1 MCSKAVLLGCI
12 LPRCCSQTMGLQ
24 SSFGP
29 SVQYE
34 DKTYAPLSAMLN
46 VHTLFYIMKTVN
58 WTPPVRMARRE
69 RSLRRVSILFTPC
82 LLKQTRFFLSS
93 AAYISRFSNFL
104 IMYVHVCMLGCKCV
118 CMFVCVH
125 LHVCV
130 QVCMHLYMLCTCV
143 CACVPVS
150 AGGKGIESSLEL
162 KLHVVVK
169 FLKWKLRTD
178 LRSSKTTVW
187 VLNQWAISWAQHQH
201 ILEYIL

>member
-82 LLKQTRFFLSS
+82 LLKQTRFFFIICSIYFKIFKFFNYVC
-93 AAYISRFSNFL
+93 AC
-104 IMYVHVCMLGCKCV
+104 MYAWM
-118 CMFVCVH
+118 
-125 LHVCV
+125 
-130 QVCMHLYMLCTCV
+130 QVCMHVCVCPFACLCTSMYAFVHVVYMCV
-143 CACVPVS
+143 CMCACKCWWQRYWILSGAEVTRGCKIP
-150 AGGKGIESSLEL
+150 E
-162 KLHVVVK
+162 VK
-169 FLKWKLRTD
+169 AENWPQ
-178 LRSSKTTVW
+178 
-187 VLNQWAISWAQHQH
+187 VL
-201 ILEYIL
+201 